1 MYNIHLYILDVVK
14 LNTITIDVHR
24 QRVTKKERPKEDE
37 IYDIHIIVYV
47 YRGSCRVDKNK
58 TFILLRVAL
67 LRMRIR
73 YSRVNI
79 HIFIGNILIIQ
90 GTNEVR
96 ERACFRSSEGCAKW
110 AHCGRKSC
118 STMIMTTISS
128 RVRSRHEYTNHSFPV
143 QLVSRAAVPSKD
155 EPCLTRRYSQFL

>member
-14 LNTITIDVHR
+14 LSTITIDVHR
-24 QRVTKKERPKEDE
+24 QRLTKKKERPKEDE
-37 IYDIHIIVYV
+37 IYDIHMIVHI

-79 HIFIGNILIIQ
+79 HIFIGIYL
-90 GTNEVR
+90 
-96 ERACFRSSEGCAKW
+96 
-110 AHCGRKSC
+110 
-118 STMIMTTISS
+118 
-128 RVRSRHEYTNHSFPV
+128 
-143 QLVSRAAVPSKD
+143 
-155 EPCLTRRYSQFL
+155 

>member
-14 LNTITIDVHR
+14 LSTITIDVHR
-24 QRVTKKERPKEDE
+24 QRVTKKKKERPKEDE

-67 LRMRIR
+67 VRMHIR

-79 HIFIGNILIIQ
+79 HIFIGIYL
-90 GTNEVR
+90 
-96 ERACFRSSEGCAKW
+96 
-110 AHCGRKSC
+110 
-118 STMIMTTISS
+118 
-128 RVRSRHEYTNHSFPV
+128 
-143 QLVSRAAVPSKD
+143 
-155 EPCLTRRYSQFL
+155 